1 MENIKNE
8 QVVKL
13 LELWNV
19 FKKPQYLIDE
29 TVELLKKNDEEE
41 LKYLFLKRLN
51 FGTAGLRGKMGVGFN
66 AMNIVT
72 IMQTTQ
78 GLCSY
83 LINTY
88 GLHLCKNR
96 GIIFGFDG
104 RYHSES
110 FAHVAAS
117 VCLSKG
123 FRVYLFAQTVATPIL
138 CYSNLKKNCLC
149 GVMVTASH
157 NPKLDNGYKVYA
169 SNGAQII
176 PPVDKNISNC
186 ILNNLEPWTDT
197 YEYLNDN
204 FYLKDTSL
212 VEDIYFEMY
221 DSFMD
226 DLKHEFNFNCYRNS
240 RTKLAI
246 VYSPMH
252 GIGRKFVQG
261 LMHVVGFNNLLT
273 VPQQALP
280 DPDFSTVSFP
290 NPEEKGAL
298 DMSMELADNVCS
310 PIVVANDPDAD
321 RFACAEKFNNKWKV
335 FSGDELGII
344 FAYHLMKQYEKKNI
358 DKSKHVFLCTVVCSR
373 MLKKLCEKYGYKYD
387 ETLTGFK
394 WLINKAIEYNE
405 QNYTILYC
413 YEEALGHAL
422 TRHVKDKCGI
432 SALGYWI
439 EIAVYLYENN
449 LTFHQY
455 LETIRGEIGYFV
467 NNNGYYIVLD
477 SNDIVS
483 IFNEFR
489 SNGLYKTNLGS
500 YKIIHIRDL
509 TTGYDSTTE
518 DKKSLIAPTP
528 DSQNITIHFE
538 NTAILTIRAS
548 GTEPKVKWY
557 AEISRDTYEQAKKEI
572 DQLIDEVMP
581 IFMQPNKY
589 NVKRS

>member
-1 MENIKNE
+1 MDRTNSE
-8 QVVKL
+8 
-13 LELWNV
+13 ELATMLNLWDV
-19 FKKPQYLIDE
+19 FKKPKYLVDKTEEVINKYNEDE
-29 TVELLKKNDEEE
+29 LKK
-41 LKYLFLKRLN
+41 LFLNRLN

-66 AMNIVT
+66 AMNVVT

-78 GLCSY
+78 GLCTY
-83 LINTY
+83 LIKTY
-88 GLHLCKNR
+88 GLNLCKNR

-110 FAHVAAS
+110 FAHVAAA

-123 FRVYLFAQTVATPIL
+123 FRVYLFGQTVATPIL

-169 SNGAQII
+169 ANGAQII
-176 PPVDKNISNC
+176 PPVDKLISEC
-186 ILNNLEPWTDT
+186 ILNNLNPWCGI
-197 YEYLNDN
+197 YEYLNEE

-221 DSFMD
+221 DSFMSD
-226 DLKHEFNFNCYRNS
+226 MKNEFNFNCYRNS
-240 RTKLAI
+240 RTKLVI

-261 LMHVVGFNNLLT
+261 IMHIVGFNNLLT
-273 VPQQALP
+273 VPLQALP
-280 DPDFSTVSFP
+280 DADFSTVTFP

-298 DMSMELADNVCS
+298 DLSMQLADLVNS
-310 PIVVANDPDAD
+310 PVVVANDPDAD
-321 RFACAEKFNNKWKV
+321 RFACAEKFNNKWYV

-344 FAYHLMKQYEKKNI
+344 FAYHLMKQNEKKNI
-358 DKSKHVFLCTVVCSR
+358 DKSKHVFICTVVCSR
-373 MLKKLCEKYGYKYD
+373 MLKKLCETYGYRYD

-394 WLINKAIEYNE
+394 WLINKAIEYNDK
-405 QNYTILYC
+405 NYTTLYC

-422 TRHVKDKCGI
+422 TRHVMDKCGI
-432 SALGYWI
+432 SALAYWI

-449 LTFHQY
+449 LTFHDY
-455 LETIRGEIGYFV
+455 LEIVRKEIGYFV
-467 NNNGYYIVLD
+467 SNNGYYTVLD
-477 SNDIVS
+477 PNDIVS

-489 SNGLYKTNLGS
+489 SNGSYKTSLGS
-500 YKIIHIRDL
+500 YKIVRIRDL
-509 TTGYDSTTE
+509 TTGYDSTTH

-528 DSQNITIHFE
+528 DSQNITLHFE
-538 NTAILTIRAS
+538 NTAVLTIRAS

-557 AEISRDTYEQAKKEI
+557 SEISRGNYEEAKKEI
-572 DQLIDEVMP
+572 DALINEVLP
-581 IFMQPNKY
+581 VFMQPHKFNIK
-589 NVKRS
+589 KC

>member
-1 MENIKNE
+1 MDRTNSE
-8 QVVKL
+8 
-13 LELWNV
+13 ELATMLNLWDV
-19 FKKPQYLIDE
+19 FKKPKYLVDKTEEVINKYNEDE
-29 TVELLKKNDEEE
+29 LKK
-41 LKYLFLKRLN
+41 LFLNRLN

-66 AMNIVT
+66 AMNVVT

-78 GLCSY
+78 GLCTY

-88 GLHLCKNR
+88 GLNLCKNR

-110 FAHVAAS
+110 FAHVAAA

-123 FRVYLFAQTVATPIL
+123 FRVYLFGQTVATPIL

-169 SNGAQII
+169 ANGAQII
-176 PPVDKNISNC
+176 PPVDKLISEC
-186 ILNNLEPWTDT
+186 ILNNLNPWCGI
-197 YEYLNDN
+197 YEYLNEE

-221 DSFMD
+221 DSFMSD
-226 DLKHEFNFNCYRNS
+226 MKNEFNFNCYRNS
-240 RTKLAI
+240 RTKLVI

-261 LMHVVGFNNLLT
+261 IMHIVGFNNLLT
-273 VPQQALP
+273 VPLQALP
-280 DPDFSTVSFP
+280 DADFSTVTFP

-298 DMSMELADNVCS
+298 DLSMQLADLVNS

-321 RFACAEKFNNKWKV
+321 RFACAEKFNNKWYV

-344 FAYHLMKQYEKKNI
+344 FAYHLMKQNEKKNI
-358 DKSKHVFLCTVVCSR
+358 DKSKHVFICTVVCSR
-373 MLKKLCEKYGYKYD
+373 MLKKLCETYGYRYD

-394 WLINKAIEYNE
+394 WLINKAIEYNDK
-405 QNYTILYC
+405 NYTTLYC

-422 TRHVKDKCGI
+422 TRHVMDKCGI
-432 SALGYWI
+432 SALAYWI

-449 LTFHQY
+449 LTFHDY
-455 LETIRGEIGYFV
+455 LEIVRKEIGYFV
-467 NNNGYYIVLD
+467 SNNGYYTVLD
-477 SNDIVS
+477 PNDIVS

-489 SNGLYKTNLGS
+489 SNGSYKTSLGS
-500 YKIIHIRDL
+500 YKIVRIRDL
-509 TTGYDSTTE
+509 TTGYDSTTH

-528 DSQNITIHFE
+528 DSQNITLHFE
-538 NTAILTIRAS
+538 NTAVLTIRAS

-557 AEISRDTYEQAKKEI
+557 SEISRGNYEEAKKEI
-572 DQLIDEVMP
+572 DALINEVLP
-581 IFMQPNKY
+581 VFMQPHKFNIK
-589 NVKRS
+589 KC

>member
-1 MENIKNE
+1 MSAIREAELSGSIALWHKFRKPEYLME
-8 QVVKL
+8 
-13 LELWNV
+13 
-19 FKKPQYLIDE
+19 E
-29 TVELLKKNDEEE
+29 TEELLRKNDEEE
-41 LKYLFLKRLN
+41 LKRLFLSRLK

-66 AMNIVT
+66 AMNVVT

-78 GLCSY
+78 GLCTY

-88 GLHLCKNR
+88 GINMCKNR

-123 FRVYLFAQTVATPIL
+123 FRVYLFRQTVATPIL
-138 CYSNLKKNCLC
+138 CYSNFKKNCLC

-169 SNGAQII
+169 ENGAQII
-176 PPVDKNISNC
+176 PPVDKEISNC
-186 ILNNLEPWTDT
+186 ILENLNPWNAN
-197 YEYLNDN
+197 YAYLNED
-204 FYLKDTSL
+204 FYLKDVSL
-212 VEDIYFEMY
+212 VEDIYYEMY
-221 DSFMD
+221 NSFMLD
-226 DLKHEFNFNCYRNS
+226 VKNEFHFNCYRNS
-240 RTKLAI
+240 RTKLVI

-261 LMHVVGFNNLLT
+261 IMHIVGYNNLLT

-280 DPDFSTVSFP
+280 DADFSTVSFP

-298 DMSMELADNVCS
+298 DLAIQLADVVSS

-321 RFACAEKFNNKWKV
+321 RFACAEKFNNKWKI

-344 FAYHLMKQYEKKNI
+344 FAYHLMKQNEKKNI
-358 DKSKHVFLCTVVCSR
+358 DKSKHVFICTVVCSR
-373 MLKKLCEKYGYKYD
+373 MLKKLCELYGYMYD

-394 WLINKAIEYNE
+394 WLINKAITHKEN
-405 QNYTILYC
+405 NYTTLYC

-422 TRHVKDKCGI
+422 TKHVRDKCGI
-432 SALGYWI
+432 SALAYWI

-455 LETIRGEIGYFV
+455 LENIRKEIGYFV
-467 NNNGYYIVLD
+467 CNNGYYIVLD
-477 SNDIVS
+477 PNDIVN

-489 SNGLYKTNLGS
+489 CQGSYKTTLGS
-500 YKIIHIRDL
+500 YKIVHIRDL
-509 TTGYDSTTE
+509 TTGYDSTTS
-518 DKKSLIAPTP
+518 DKKSLISPTP
-528 DSQNITIHFE
+528 DSQNITLHFE

-557 AEISRDTYEQAKKEI
+557 GEISRDTYQDAKAEI
-572 DQLIDEVMP
+572 DQLVNEVMP
-581 IFMQPNKY
+581 IFMQPGKY
-589 NVKRS
+589 NITRC

>member
-1 MENIKNE
+1 MSAVREAELSGSIALWHTFRKPEYLME
-8 QVVKL
+8 
-13 LELWNV
+13 
-19 FKKPQYLIDE
+19 E
-29 TVELLKKNDEEE
+29 TEELLSKNDEEE
-41 LKYLFLKRLN
+41 LKRLFLSRLK

-66 AMNIVT
+66 AMNVVT

-78 GLCSY
+78 GLCTY

-88 GLHLCKNR
+88 GINMCKNR

-123 FRVYLFAQTVATPIL
+123 FRVYLFGQTVATPIL
-138 CYSNLKKNCLC
+138 CYSNFKKNCLC

-169 SNGAQII
+169 ENGAQII
-176 PPVDKNISNC
+176 PPVDKEISNC
-186 ILNNLEPWTDT
+186 ILENLNPWNGN
-197 YEYLNDN
+197 YAYLNED
-204 FYLKDTSL
+204 FYLKDVSL
-212 VEDIYFEMY
+212 VEDIYYEMY
-221 DSFMD
+221 DSFMLD
-226 DLKHEFNFNCYRNS
+226 VKNEFHFNCYRNS
-240 RTKLAI
+240 RTKLVI

-261 LMHVVGFNNLLT
+261 IMHIVGYNNLLT

-280 DPDFSTVSFP
+280 DADFSTVSFP

-298 DMSMELADNVCS
+298 DLAIQLADVVSS

-321 RFACAEKFNNKWKV
+321 RFACAEKFNNKWKI

-344 FAYHLMKQYEKKNI
+344 FAYHLMKQNEKKNI
-358 DKSKHVFLCTVVCSR
+358 DKSKHVFICTVVCSR
-373 MLKKLCEKYGYKYD
+373 MLKKLCELYGYMYD

-394 WLINKAIEYNE
+394 WLINKAITHKEN
-405 QNYTILYC
+405 NYTTLYC

-422 TRHVKDKCGI
+422 TKHVRDKCGI
-432 SALGYWI
+432 SALAYWI

-455 LETIRGEIGYFV
+455 LENIRKEIGYFV
-467 NNNGYYIVLD
+467 SNNGYYIVLD
-477 SNDIVS
+477 PNDIVN

-489 SNGLYKTNLGS
+489 CQGSYKTTLGS

-509 TTGYDSTTE
+509 TTGYDSTTS
-518 DKKSLIAPTP
+518 DKKSLISPTP
-528 DSQNITIHFE
+528 DSQNITLHFE

-557 AEISRDTYEQAKKEI
+557 GEISRDTYEDAKAEI
-572 DQLIDEVMP
+572 DQLVNEVMP
-581 IFMQPNKY
+581 IFMQPGKY
-589 NVKRS
+589 NITRC